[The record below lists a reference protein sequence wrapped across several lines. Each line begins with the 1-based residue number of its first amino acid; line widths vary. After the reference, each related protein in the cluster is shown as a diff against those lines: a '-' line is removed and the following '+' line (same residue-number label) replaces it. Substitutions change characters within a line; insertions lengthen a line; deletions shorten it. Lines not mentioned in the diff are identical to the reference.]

1 MSARPAPLES
11 IDVGDIRVT
20 YLPDG
25 DASVSAEAVFPAGNT
40 ELWDA
45 HRELF
50 DDDGKLLMTLG
61 GFLIETADQKVVV
74 DLGFGDMT
82 VPFPPV
88 DGEFRGGKLLSSLH
102 RAGVEPA
109 DVDVVFYTHMH
120 LDHVGWTAQNGAL
133 TFPNARHLVG
143 EGEFEFWQGVTDA
156 GLAAVGPH
164 PEAVQAPLLD
174 RAESVGDG
182 ALIAPG
188 VNVLASPGH
197 TPGHCSAVISSG
209 EDRAIILGDVVHC
222 PLQLAD
228 GDLRIIFDVDPDAA
242 ARTRD
247 RIAAELEGDGSVIG
261 ADGHFSGSAF
271 GRVVQATGRR
281 WVSLAETAA
290 H

>member
-11 IDVGDIRVT
+11 IDVGDIKVT

-25 DASVSAEAVFPAGNT
+25 DATVEAGTVFPASN
-40 ELWDA
+40 EALWEA

-50 DDDGKLLMTLG
+50 DADGKLLLTLG
-61 GFLIETADQKVVV
+61 GFLVETGDQKIVV

-88 DGEFRGGKLLSSLH
+88 GGVFRGGKLLSSL
-102 RAGVEPA
+102 RKAGVEPA
-109 DVDVVFYTHMH
+109 DVDVVFYTHLH
-120 LDHVGWTAQNGAL
+120 LDHVGWTAQNGEL
-133 TFPNARHLVG
+133 TFPNARYVVG
-143 EGEFEFWQGVTDA
+143 EGEFEFWQGVTDEE
-156 GLAAVGPH
+156 LAVVGPH
-164 PEAVQAPLLD
+164 PEAVQAPLVN
-174 RAESVGDG
+174 RIESVGDG

-209 EDRAIILGDVVHC
+209 ADRAIILGDVVHC

-228 GDLRIIFDVDPDAA
+228 GDLRIIFDVDPDTA

-247 RIAAELEGDGSVIG
+247 KIAAELEGTPGVLA

-271 GRVVQATGRR
+271 GRIVRGTGRQ
-281 WVSLAETAA
+281 WVGV
-290 H
+290 

>member
-1 MSARPAPLES
+1 MSARHAPVES

-25 DASVSAEAVFPAGNT
+25 DASLSASAIFPAANDA
-40 ELWDA
+40 LWEA

-50 DDDGKLLMTLG
+50 DDDGKLLMSLG
-61 GFLIETADQKVVV
+61 GFLVESGGKKIIV

-88 DGEFRGGKLLSSLH
+88 DGEFRGGKLLTSL
-102 RAGVEPA
+102 RQAGVEPG

-120 LDHVGWTAQNGAL
+120 LDHVGWTAQNGEL
-133 TFPNARHLVG
+133 TFPNARHVVG
-143 EGEFEFWQGVTDA
+143 DGEFDFWQGVTDE

-164 PEAVQAPLLD
+164 PEAVQAPLVN
-174 RAESVGDG
+174 RIESVADG
-182 ALIAPG
+182 ALIATG

-209 EDRAIILGDVVHC
+209 QERAIILGDVVHC

-228 GDLRIIFDVDPDAA
+228 GDLRIIFDVDPDVA

-247 RIAAELEGDGSVIG
+247 RIAAELEGDPTTIG

-271 GRVVQATGRR
+271 GRIVPASGRR
-281 WVSLAETAA
+281 WVDLAETSAR
-290 H
+290 